1 MSFWNRTS
9 KGNVKGSRPAKDDT
23 RTPLY
28 MLYAVDSSGSMGES
42 THIINERGED
52 CYVPKIDQANQGVKL
67 AAKSMLRFMKE
78 NVRFQVKW
86 QVFELDTYCKP
97 VFQGYES
104 INDHSLAESVFKAEG
119 STNIEALFNG
129 FAGFI
134 TRKYL
139 GGYNRTLNI
148 IIMSDGVPTDIDGWA
163 LSEPAW
169 KKIVD
174 KFKAYLDEN
183 DFSRNV
189 EFYFIAVGDEAE
201 PFGRYFAGD
210 DHFLKVEDT
219 ESIADKIDFAT
230 RLSLANSSTIPTE
243 PIDFE
248 DDDEDYEDDDEDYEE
263 DEEDEDCDDED
274 YDEDV
279 DFDEESEDD
288 EDEEDEFDSDD
299 DGDEDDTDNDDT
311 DEEDVEDDDSDEGDD
326 DDGDT
331 DDDDD
336 DGDGE
341 GGESLDDIL
350 NFKY

>member
-28 MLYAVDSSGSMGES
+28 MLYAVDSSGSMGEC
-42 THIINERGED
+42 THVINERGED

-78 NVRFQVKW
+78 NARFQVKW

-139 GGYNRTLNI
+139 GGYNRALNI

-163 LSEPAW
+163 LSESAW
-169 KKIVD
+169 KDKVD

-210 DHFLKVEDT
+210 EHFLKVEDT

-243 PIDFE
+243 PIDFDDDDDDIEDEEEDLEDEEDVENDDEDFDE
-248 DDDEDYEDDDEDYEE
+248 DDDEDFDEESDDDEDYV
-263 DEEDEDCDDED
+263 DDE
-274 YDEDV
+274 Y
-279 DFDEESEDD
+279 
-288 EDEEDEFDSDD
+288 DSDD
-299 DGDEDDTDNDDT
+299 DNDDDI
-311 DEEDVEDDDSDEGDD
+311 DEEVEDDDSNEDDE

-331 DDDDD
+331 DDDD

>member
-1 MSFWNRTS
+1 MSFWNRTN
-9 KGNVKGSRPAKDDT
+9 KGNVKGIRPAKDDT

-28 MLYAVDSSGSMGES
+28 MLYAVDSSGSMGEC
-42 THIINERGED
+42 THIINESGED

-67 AAKSMLRFMKE
+67 AAQSMLRFMKE

-97 VFQGYES
+97 IFQGYES

-139 GGYNRTLNI
+139 GGYNRALNI

-163 LSEPAW
+163 LSEAAW

-210 DHFLKVEDT
+210 EHFLKVEDT

-230 RLSLANSSTIPTE
+230 RLSLANSSTVPTE
-243 PIDFE
+243 PINFDD
-248 DDDEDYEDDDEDYEE
+248 DDDEEFDEDEEYEEEDSDEELDEE
-263 DEEDEDCDDED
+263 DEEDDD
-274 YDEDV
+274 
-279 DFDEESEDD
+279 
-288 EDEEDEFDSDD
+288 FDSDD
-299 DGDEDDTDNDDT
+299 DDENDTDSDDT
-311 DEEDVEDDDSDEGDD
+311 EEEVEDDDSGEEDD
-326 DDGDT
+326 DT

-336 DGDGE
+336 DGE

>member
-1 MSFWNRTS
+1 MKFWQQKTQ
-9 KGNVKGSRPAKDDT
+9 KGNIKGSRPAKDDT

-28 MLYAVDSSGSMGES
+28 MLFAVDSSGSMGES
-42 THIINERGED
+42 THIINESGESV
-52 CYVPKIDQANQGVKL
+52 YIPKIDQANEGVKL
-67 AAKSMLRFMKE
+67 AAKSMQRFMKE
-78 NVRFQVKW
+78 NTRFQVKW
-86 QVFELDTYCKP
+86 QVFELNTYSKP
-97 VFQGYES
+97 IFNGYES
-104 INDHSLAESVFKAEG
+104 VNDHSLAESVFKAEG
-119 STNIEALFNG
+119 STNIEPLFNG
-129 FAGFI
+129 FASFI
-134 TRKYL
+134 SRKYL
-139 GGYNRTLNI
+139 GGYNRAVNI
-148 IIMSDGVPTDIDGWA
+148 ILLSDGVPTDIDGWA
-163 LSEPAW
+163 LSEADW
-169 KKIVD
+169 KGKVD

-243 PIDFE
+243 PIDFGDGDE
-248 DDDEDYEDDDEDYEE
+248 DDEN
-263 DEEDEDCDDED
+263 DEEDCEEDVEQDLDDE
-274 YDEDV
+274 
-279 DFDEESEDD
+279 SEAG

-299 DGDEDDTDNDDT
+299 SDNEDDADNDET
-311 DEEDVEDDDSDEGDD
+311 DEEVEDDDSNEGND